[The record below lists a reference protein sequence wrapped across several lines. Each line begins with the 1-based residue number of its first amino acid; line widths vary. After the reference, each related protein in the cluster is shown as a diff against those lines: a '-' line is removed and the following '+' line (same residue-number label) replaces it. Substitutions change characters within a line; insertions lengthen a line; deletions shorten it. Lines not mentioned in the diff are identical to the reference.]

1 MMSVWLLMY
10 DVGAVGRW
18 LCMVLMCFSLS
29 FAPHPTFPND
39 PGIPL
44 SLHFSLS
51 PSLSL
56 YMPYIQQIV
65 RAGDVNHDG
74 QLDFEEF
81 TEYLRS
87 HEKRLRL
94 MFRSLDRN
102 NDG

>member
-1 MMSVWLLMY
+1 MI
-10 DVGAVGRW
+10 
-18 LCMVLMCFSLS
+18 
-29 FAPHPTFPND
+29 

-44 SLHFSLS
+44 SLHLS
-51 PSLSL
+51 VCA
-56 YMPYIQQIV
+56 YIQQVV